1 LRRAA
6 KLRKTQGEEFQM
18 AELDDQAQTRLTT
31 AALFAA
37 LVKALEKRDVL
48 ARSDFANELDKV
60 CREIANYPA
69 NAPITFETL
78 NWTSE
83 LLK

>member
-1 LRRAA
+1 
-6 KLRKTQGEEFQM
+6 M

-37 LVKALEKRDVL
+37 LVKALERRDVL
-48 ARSDFANELDKV
+48 TRSDFKSELDKV

-69 NAPITFETL
+69 NAPITFEAL

>member
-1 LRRAA
+1 
-6 KLRKTQGEEFQM
+6 M
-18 AELDDQAQTRLTT
+18 AELEEHAQTRLMT

-37 LVKALEKRDVL
+37 LVKALERRGVL
-48 ARSDFANELDKV
+48 ARSDFTSELDKV